1 MVGVTKGARSSPVLA
16 RKPSRRLGWYCIRL
30 GQVVALWADTAGSP
44 TGPPLSHRAV
54 MADAAA
60 AAVVATVA
68 LGMVLLCLAWARRWV
83 LDRRRLADWEAASG
97 CCPAG

>member
-1 MVGVTKGARSSPVLA
+1 MRTGAIPVSTSPAV
-16 RKPSRRLGWYCIRL
+16 
-30 GQVVALWADTAGSP
+30 GQVAPLWADTAGSP

-54 MADAAA
+54 MADDAA

-68 LGMVLLCLAWARRWV
+68 LGRVLLCLAWARRWV
-83 LDRRRLADWEAASG
+83 LDRRRLADSEAASG

>member
-1 MVGVTKGARSSPVLA
+1 VRTGAIPVSTSPAV
-16 RKPSRRLGWYCIRL
+16 
-30 GQVVALWADTAGSP
+30 GQVVQLWVDTAGSP
-44 TGPPLSHRAV
+44 TDTPLSHRAV
-54 MADAAA
+54 MADEAA

-68 LGMVLLCLAWARRWV
+68 LRMVLLCLAWAGRWV